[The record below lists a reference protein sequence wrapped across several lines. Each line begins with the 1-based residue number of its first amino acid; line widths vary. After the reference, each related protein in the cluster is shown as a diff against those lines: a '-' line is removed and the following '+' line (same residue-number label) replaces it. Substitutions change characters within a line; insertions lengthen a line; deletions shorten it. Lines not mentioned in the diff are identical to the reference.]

1 MPSFPSFFLLLCS
14 VSTTHKHGMRGEK
27 RWIIRVSRR
36 KHLYAGSF
44 AADRWIVA
52 RIIGIIRPFQ
62 PTVLDSHGSET
73 RYEHDCKSVNMLMKT
88 RGSLTFEIS
97 MPDYIASWKRVAVPI
112 SIPIGMRAPSY
123 FLRAHCLVSWRVFAT
138 IYLNRSRTSS
148 IGLDGRGKMAL
159 FEEER
164 TTRMLTERIQAKVF
178 PARLVCK
185 EKSIN
190 EPFRSFQGIS
200 NLENNYGYI

>member
-1 MPSFPSFFLLLCS
+1 MFFFSFFLLSFLLCS
-14 VSTTHKHGMRGEK
+14 PYVSTIMHKHMMGRWWETLNNSFRRNTCTPDRLLRIVGSLNRGLQALFDCF
-27 RWIIRVSRR
+27 SREF
-36 KHLYAGSF
+36 S
-44 AADRWIVA
+44 
-52 RIIGIIRPFQ
+52 
-62 PTVLDSHGSET
+62 SHGSET

-123 FLRAHCLVSWRVFAT
+123 FLRSLSRFLESFAND
-138 IYLNRSRTSS
+138 ISQSFETSS
-148 IGLDGRGKMAL
+148 FNLDWKMEDRACSL
-159 FEEER
+159 VEEENR
-164 TTRMLTERIQAKVF
+164 QGCSPKGYQAKVF

-190 EPFRSFQGIS
+190 EPFRSFQGI
-200 NLENNYGYI
+200 

>member
-1 MPSFPSFFLLLCS
+1 MFFSSLFLPLS
-14 VSTTHKHGMRGEK
+14 LRYVNTGNVGEK
-27 RWIIRVSRR
+27 RWIIRR

-44 AADRWIVA
+44 SPDRWIVA
-52 RIIGIIRPFQ
+52 RITGIIRLFQ
-62 PTVLDSHGSET
+62 PAVLDSDGSSET

-123 FLRAHCLVSWRVFAT
+123 FLRPRCSLSRFLESFRYT
-138 IYLNRSRTSS
+138 IYIS
-148 IGLDGRGKMAL
+148 IVRELPPSINLDGRWKIARRGRKKRQGCSAN
-159 FEEER
+159 
-164 TTRMLTERIQAKVF
+164 ERIQAKVF
-178 PARLVCK
+178 PARPVCK

-190 EPFRSFQGIS
+190 EPFPSFSKESRVGKKS
-200 NLENNYGYI
+200 